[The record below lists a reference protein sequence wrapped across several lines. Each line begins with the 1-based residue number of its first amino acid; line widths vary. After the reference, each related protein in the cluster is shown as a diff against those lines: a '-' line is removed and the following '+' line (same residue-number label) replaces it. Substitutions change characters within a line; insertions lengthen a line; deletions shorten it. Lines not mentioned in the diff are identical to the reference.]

1 MTLDRSPHSNS
12 VSTDGCSMNNR
23 THTQNT
29 LSNQPQIIRGF
40 GSGVRGVEVGGWGNL
55 TKKIFEIF
63 FVFVQTCACVQ
74 HDLTA
79 LIGFPV
85 LCSAVYQAC
94 ADKFY

>member
-1 MTLDRSPHSNS
+1 M
-12 VSTDGCSMNNR
+12 
-23 THTQNT
+23 
-29 LSNQPQIIRGF
+29 
-40 GSGVRGVEVGGWGNL
+40 GGWGNL

-94 ADKFY
+94 ADKFSL